1 MNKDIINKFIDLIES
16 SLDSIVIK
24 IELNN
29 IEKNK
34 NVKEL
39 YNVFINK
46 AFKEYNNREEK
57 IILRKENK
65 NKQENINELDT

>member
-16 SLDSIVIK
+16 SLDSKVIK